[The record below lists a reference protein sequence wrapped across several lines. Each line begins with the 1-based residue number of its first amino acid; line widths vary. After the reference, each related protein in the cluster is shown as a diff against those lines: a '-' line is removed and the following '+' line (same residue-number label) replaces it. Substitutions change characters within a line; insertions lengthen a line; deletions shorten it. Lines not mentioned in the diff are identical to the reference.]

1 MTWEK
6 ILQARLFIPNEL
18 NNSAHYYTETE
29 SRSECISTVNEPYAE
44 TRLGREEEMQG
55 IMRDARI
62 TDTLTNVWEDRFNI
76 YMIDMSDQEEERIR
90 ENLTEEE
97 DTTNMMFSNQDC
109 KTLKKFME
117 SEGEFTHD
125 MKCDMC
131 KKRDCDDCNLLK
143 DRFSAEDSKVFK
155 QLWENVRLGE
165 KDGQTKE
172 EVKYLYR
179 NDPHET
185 LLRTLT

>member
-1 MTWEK
+1 
-6 ILQARLFIPNEL
+6 
-18 NNSAHYYTETE
+18 
-29 SRSECISTVNEPYAE
+29 
-44 TRLGREEEMQG
+44 MQG

-109 KTLKKFME
+109 ETLKKFME

>member
-1 MTWEK
+1 
-6 ILQARLFIPNEL
+6 
-18 NNSAHYYTETE
+18 
-29 SRSECISTVNEPYAE
+29 
-44 TRLGREEEMQG
+44 
-55 IMRDARI
+55 
-62 TDTLTNVWEDRFNI
+62 
-76 YMIDMSDQEEERIR
+76 
-90 ENLTEEE
+90 
-97 DTTNMMFSNQDC
+97 
-109 KTLKKFME
+109 ME